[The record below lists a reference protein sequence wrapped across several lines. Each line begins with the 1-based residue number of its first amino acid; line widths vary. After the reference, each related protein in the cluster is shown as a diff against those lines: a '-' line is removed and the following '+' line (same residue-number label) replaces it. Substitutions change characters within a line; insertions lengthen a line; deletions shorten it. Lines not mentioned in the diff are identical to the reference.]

1 MALKIFDDEDNP
13 FFSKL
18 LFKPH
23 LGTIATNKGESDFR
37 FFQEPG
43 RSGNPNLTR
52 AEPMEPEQIAQAA
65 SAEENCKK
73 KRRDGTNSFWK
84 CMLNRGYYPG
94 KWGGWVVPNSI
105 MWDEHE
111 HDVEKKNE
119 KIALFKKK
127 GEEERKHREEECKE
141 YKQNYATEKECK
153 TSENSYPWW
162 WLVTD
167 EWDEYSVRSV
177 TADYITEEEE
187 DDNFKSIW
195 EAGSDYMDQTVGPIM
210 GIAESILNCKDI
222 KELGIYEYIKSLFK
236 KALAI
241 SIGPILIIY
250 LFIPIIISFYIA
262 LNTSKNITIDYI
274 NIIKILINQLIPY
287 SLLILFI
294 FSGILI
300 SKWNTITNGKN
311 NELCFKEIRKLVFI
325 VCFFLILSNGILKV
339 KEKAKNNKNK
349 VFVKEI

>member
-1 MALKIFDDEDNP
+1 MAVKIFDDVPN
-13 FFSKL
+13 L
-18 LFKPH
+18 LGVKPH
-23 LGTIATNKGESDFR
+23 LGTIATNKGKSDFR
-37 FFQEPG
+37 FFKEPT
-43 RSGNPNLTR
+43 SSNSNLNGDAKMDPT
-52 AEPMEPEQIAQAA
+52 QIAQAA
-65 SAEENCKK
+65 NAEANCKK

-94 KWGGWVVPNSI
+94 KWGGWVVPASI
-105 MWDEHE
+105 MWDEHAN
-111 HDVEKKNE
+111 DVVKKNE

-141 YKQNYATEKECK
+141 YKQDYDTEKQCK
-153 TSENSYPWW
+153 TSEDSYPWW

-167 EWDEYSVRSV
+167 ENDEYSVRSV
-177 TADYITEEEE
+177 TADYVTEEEE
-187 DDNFKSIW
+187 EDNFKSIW
-195 EAGSDYMDQTVGPIM
+195 EAGSNYMDQTVGPIM
-210 GIAESILNCKDI
+210 GIADSILNCKDI

-241 SIGPILIIY
+241 CIGPILIIY
-250 LFIPIIISFYIA
+250 LFIPIIISFYFA
-262 LNTSKNITIDYI
+262 LNTSKKITIDYI

-300 SKWNTITNGKN
+300 SKWNTITNGNN

-325 VCFFLILSNGILKV
+325 VCFFLIISKGILKV
-339 KEKAKNNKNK
+339 KEKSKNNINQ
-349 VFVKEI
+349 VFVQ